1 MWVAIENHRR
11 WDGGFFLYSEI
22 TVYKNL
28 LQLCFL
34 LDLPQR
40 HTHKLWSISLCRLG
54 EHLRA
59 ISNIMPTTLLLTCA
73 KKENKWM
80 KQFSGQKP
88 KSTENVWI
96 VSSSCTIYWFNDYKL
111 NHSKRAHFLHH
122 TDDLGIGCR
131 TNLTSWKFFPQSTQK
146 LFAFLNVGR
155 TWNNWKQFGT
165 KWTGDMLN
173 FSDVFNKLFCS
184 LALFPTSLTNM
195 YG

>member
-1 MWVAIENHRR
+1 MGDSSSAVNLAM
-11 WDGGFFLYSEI
+11 
-22 TVYKNL
+22 YKNP

-34 LDLPQR
+34 LALPQR
-40 HTHKLWSISLCRLG
+40 NTHELWSISLCRLG
-54 EHLRA
+54 EHLSA
-59 ISNIMPTTLLLTCA
+59 ISKIMPTTLLLTCV
-73 KKENKWM
+73 KKRKRKMNE
-80 KQFSGQKP
+80 
-88 KSTENVWI
+88 
-96 VSSSCTIYWFNDYKL
+96 TIQWTKTKVTWKCLNCLFLLHHLLVQWLQIIL

-122 TDDLGIGCR
+122 TDDLAISCR